1 MTGVWRDKNGTPLT
15 RVKQLAPGK
24 SKEQLSQE
32 QFAFSHRRK
41 MIEQDKA
48 QYQAEQR
55 HRPTYGRDMM
65 TGKKMK
71 PRKVCEGPE
80 AEFNRKHGMRLRKS
94 TTIVDEEQA
103 QFEAARDGV
112 IAEPDTKRGLDQWQ
126 KMKHEK
132 GAWTK
137 LITPRMKEERKWS
150 K

>member
-71 PRKVCEGPE
+71 PRKVGQCGHGDMAITVLQCINELYDPTKVSKMTGVEVPW
-80 AEFNRKHGMRLRKS
+80 AGTRTPVKRK
-94 TTIVDEEQA
+94 
-103 QFEAARDGV
+103 
-112 IAEPDTKRGLDQWQ
+112 
-126 KMKHEK
+126 
-132 GAWTK
+132 
-137 LITPRMKEERKWS
+137 
-150 K
+150 